1 MRISLKMLRLDS
13 QVNIQR
19 CLLALFRLG
28 LLGILFGAKKDK
40 RGKSSGM
47 LTAAAFEALAGG
59 DVATLTR
66 EIDVRV
72 AIKTKNPSE
81 VMFIA
86 WTGLDRER
94 ERGGERGEGRVKGEL
109 FSECR
114 IFVRSQTEKRAAVDR
129 CRIYADVANRWLS
142 EYSIES
148 VVCLHVNMLR
158 P

>member
-19 CLLALFRLG
+19 CLLPLFRLG

-94 ERGGERGEGRVKGEL
+94 GGGGRGEGRVKGEL

-114 IFVRSQTEKRAAVDR
+114 IFVRSQTEKRRQWIDVGSTRMLPIDG
-129 CRIYADVANRWLS
+129 CRNIQLNRLCV
-142 EYSIES
+142 Y
-148 VVCLHVNMLR
+148 M
-158 P
+158 